1 MLHTPRRLEWIIGTR
16 VIHCRAD
23 FVIAVMMAYAQ
34 LSAQLWP
41 ACPSRPE
48 GTASALRHRM
58 FKQSRMNKQD
68 LSLPARM
75 NALLVAVGAQRDRGA
90 FETLF
95 AHFAPRVK
103 SYLLRLGA
111 SAALAEDLAQEAML
125 SVWRKAALFDS
136 GKASASTWIFTI
148 ARNLRI
154 DAIRR
159 ERRPEYDPN
168 DPALAP
174 DEEPQADVHILRE
187 DEDAR
192 LRGVLAS
199 LSPDQM
205 QVVQMSFFA
214 DKPHS
219 QIAKELGLP
228 LGTVKSRLRLAM
240 VRIRAGLG
248 GET

>member
-1 MLHTPRRLEWIIGTR
+1 MAAWVICRR
-16 VIHCRAD
+16 VD
-23 FVIAVMMAYAQ
+23 FVIPVMMAYVQ
-34 LSAQLWP
+34 LSARPWP
-41 ACPSRPE
+41 VCPSWPE
-48 GTASALRHRM
+48 GMASALRHHA
-58 FKQSRMNKQD
+58 FKQGRMTEREV
-68 LSLPARM
+68 SLPARM
-75 NALLVAVGAQRDRGA
+75 TALLEAVGLRRDRGA

-95 AHFAPRVK
+95 AYFAPRVK

-111 SAALAEDLAQEAML
+111 SPGLAEDLAQEAML

-159 ERRPEYDPN
+159 ERRPEYDPT
-168 DPALAP
+168 DPAFVP
-174 DEEPQADVHILRE
+174 DEEPQADTHIMRE

-192 LRGVLAS
+192 LHGALTN
-199 LSPDQM
+199 LSTEQIE
-205 QVVQMSFFA
+205 VVQMSFFA
-214 DKPHS
+214 DKPHG

-240 VRIRAGLG
+240 VRIRAALG
-248 GET
+248 DET